1 MQIKELL
8 LWVPVLFFVVWVF
21 IAPTPETRIQ
31 RTCEPI
37 NWVGS
42 LATSTTALANEKHTQ
57 TSARWSDKLNYSCQ
71 YLIWR
76 LLYQDDYL
84 KAVEEGRVI
93 EGADGKAMIT
103 ESPKPAESELPS
115 RIPPAPK
122 QAAGGEEKEAQ

>member
-21 IAPTPETRIQ
+21 IAPSPEMRIQ

-37 NWVGS
+37 NWVGNM
-42 LATSTTALANEKHTQ
+42 ATSTTALANEKHTQ
-57 TSARWSDKLNYSCQ
+57 NSARWSDKLNYSCQ

-93 EGADGKAMIT
+93 EGEDGKPMVT
-103 ESPKPAESELPS
+103 EDTKPAETVEPK
-115 RIPPAPK
+115 RVPPAPK
-122 QAAGGEEKEAQ
+122 QAAAEPEDSK